1 MSVKLRLLPRSQKL
15 KNISGF
21 TLLELMVVVTIAAI
35 LMAIA
40 IPSFNEAI
48 RNNRLTTYAN
58 NLVTAMN
65 LARSEAIKQGMPVTV
80 RRVDNLSST
89 NSGANWEDGWDVFTD
104 VNGNGAFN
112 AGDILIRT
120 YPPLQNNYTLR
131 GNAVFP
137 AFINFTAN
145 GQSNGAGI
153 FMVCDDRDNNAIAEA
168 NTSRLIMV
176 NALGRVMMGID
187 TDNNSIPNDPNNGNA
202 DSTDCTP

>member
-1 MSVKLRLLPRSQKL
+1 MSVKFRFLPRSQKL

-58 NLVTAMN
+58 DLVTAMN
-65 LARSEAIKQGMPVTV
+65 VARSEAVKRGVPVFV
-80 RRVDNLSST
+80 RS
-89 NSGANWEDGWDVFTD
+89 SGANWENGWDVFID
-104 VNGNGAFN
+104 INGNSAFN
-112 AGDILIRT
+112 AGVDTLIRT
-120 YPPLQNNYTLR
+120 YPTLQNGYTLR
-131 GNAVFP
+131 GNAAFPVFIR
-137 AFINFTAN
+137 FGSN
-145 GQSNGAGI
+145 GQSNAAGF
-153 FMVCDDRDNNAIAEA
+153 FMVCDDRDNNATAEA

-176 NALGRVMMGID
+176 NALGRVSMGID
-187 TDNNSIPNDPNNGNA
+187 TNNNSIPNNQNNGNA